1 MPTTVN
7 LRGNGIQLGTAFVV
21 SITYSAF
28 PSVADQSAETP
39 PLQAKYFIVRM
50 FGGKNGNGVDFG
62 QAIIDLK
69 VSLLDYLKVTTID
82 DALAAWFPIPG
93 VG

>member
-28 PSVADQSAETP
+28 PSVDDRSADVP
-39 PLQAKYFIVRM
+39 PLQAKFFLVHM

-62 QAIIDLK
+62 QAVIDLK

-82 DALAAWFPIPG
+82 DALAAWFPPPG
-93 VG
+93 IG